1 MSLLDRE
8 GGAEFPFS
16 KDVVF
21 DAMIKAIPTVKGMKI
36 SSSDKLSGRI
46 TVKTGVTIAS
56 FGENVPIQLIS
67 VAENK
72 TQVKIS
78 SAPKIATFASAAL
91 DMGKNNANIE
101 RILTATSAILS
112 SQGNNVSSSNSVSNN
127 SISSM
132 EALPKKKKMSIGKKI
147 LIGIGIFM
155 LIGALC
161 SLGDDESGNS
171 SSNGTSGCDWEMSE
185 KVDEMSG
192 NVNNFAE
199 VYSTN
204 ELDFDFPYDGGSS
217 FALILRHMDGNN
229 SICLFS
235 NNAQFDINYDSTDKV
250 QIRIDDKPAV
260 WYSFSESQSDEPGLI
275 FINNTAQLIEELK
288 TGKKLK
294 IQASFFEE
302 GRKIIKFDIEGLVWN
317 F

>member
-1 MSLLDRE
+1 MGFLDKE

-36 SSSDKLSGRI
+36 SNSDKLSGRI
-46 TVKTGVTIAS
+46 TVKSGVSLAS
-56 FGENVPIQLIS
+56 FGENVPVQLIS
-67 VAENK
+67 LSENK

-78 SAPKIATFASAAL
+78 SAPKIATFASVAL

-101 RILTATSAILS
+101 RILTATSAMLS
-112 SQGNNVSSSNSVSNN
+112 SQGTNVSSSNFTSEN
-127 SISSM
+127 SSSQM
-132 EALPKKKKMSIGKKI
+132 DALPKKKKMSLGKKI
-147 LIGIGIFM
+147 LIGLGVFM

-161 SLGDDESGNS
+161 SLGDDENGNS
-171 SSNGTSGCDWEMSE
+171 SSNSTSGSDWEISE

-192 NVNNFAE
+192 SVNNFAE

-217 FALILRHMDGNN
+217 FALILRHMGGSN

-235 NNAQFDINYDSTDKV
+235 NNAQFDMNYDSTDKV
-250 QIRIDDKPAV
+250 QIRIDDKPAI
-260 WYSFSESQSDEPGLI
+260 WYSFSESQSDKPGLI

-288 TGKKLK
+288 AGKKLK

-302 GRKIIKFDIEGLVWN
+302 GSKIIKFDIEGLVWN